1 MTATFEEIIHIFS
14 VNLTYISLFLLL
26 VIVAISILVKEK
38 TEILKYIL
46 FIILALVIVGNTAF
60 LAGSTIY
67 LNQISSSKGPVHHH
81 GDFRIF
87 DCDKEIELIDPKGFS
102 NKVGTSTLHEH
113 NDKRI
118 HIEGVIV
125 EEKDASLG
133 RFFEVVGGELVSK
146 RLVVPT
152 ENGLVERNDGDVCLS
167 EEPGE
172 VQVFVFKT
180 DPATNTFTQEKI
192 TLQEEYIISPF
203 SLIPPGDC
211 IIVEFGP
218 QKEKTEY
225 LCEQYQL
232 RLQKG
237 ELNYGN

>member
-1 MTATFEEIIHIFS
+1 MLI
-14 VNLTYISLFLLL
+14 
-26 VIVAISILVKEK
+26 VIAISILVKEK
-38 TEILKYIL
+38 GESLKYIL
-46 FIILALVIVGNTAF
+46 FGILTLVIIANTAF

-81 GDFRIF
+81 ADFRIF

-125 EEKDASLG
+125 EPKDASLG
-133 RFFEVVGGELVSK
+133 RFFEVVGGKLSSR
-146 RLVVPT
+146 RLIIPT
-152 ENGLVERNDGDVCLS
+152 ENGLVERNNGDLCS
-167 EEPGE
+167 NNEQGE
-172 VQVFVFKT
+172 VQVFVFKV
-180 DPATNTFTQEKI
+180 DPSTNTFTQEKI